1 MRYEG
6 SATCISWIPSEAV
19 TGIVYRLPFD
29 MSVAHY
35 DDAPPDTLPDLADYL
50 AQDRARFVNSL
61 KAWIEVEDGDII
73 DYGHVGGGRIGA
85 TTLRLGS
92 RRMTFLA
99 CPLPDIRRCERI
111 GVDAV
116 RFEQTAGGRTG
127 VPAPRRV
134 AVAPYAQ
141 FVAPLAWSTVAVTL
155 YADGRCTHELA
166 GASPFPRHWLYGPD
180 GRLSHKTA
188 VVEYQ
193 RWSRTSFGKHS
204 PWGDVDSPALT
215 REVESAL
222 EREMSRQIM
231 RGGRRPAL
239 RRLRPGEQLTV
250 QGEPGTELF
259 LLLDGILRVDIDGRA
274 VAEVAPGA
282 VLGERAL
289 LEGGTRTSTLE
300 AVTPCLVAVAP
311 PDAVDE
317 DALRRLSASHHREDE
332 TTPAPP
338 ENGAP

>member
-1 MRYEG
+1 MRVEG
-6 SATCISWIPSEAV
+6 GATCVSWIPSEAV

-35 DDAPPDTLPDLADYL
+35 DDPPPDTLPDIGEYL
-50 AQDRARFVNSL
+50 AADRARFVNRL
-61 KAWIEVEDGDII
+61 QAWIEVENGDIV
-73 DYGHVGGGRIGA
+73 DFGHTGGGRIGA

-99 CPLPDIRRCERI
+99 CPLPDLRRSERI
-111 GVDAV
+111 GADAV

-155 YADGRCTHELA
+155 YADGRCSHELA

-180 GRLSHKTA
+180 RRLSHKTA

-204 PWGDVDSPALT
+204 PWGDADSPALT

-222 EREMSRQIM
+222 EREMSRLIM
-231 RGGRRPAL
+231 RGGRRPQL
-239 RRLRPGEQLTV
+239 RRLHTGERLTV
-250 QGEPGTELF
+250 QHERGTELF
-259 LLLDGILRVDIDGRA
+259 LLLDGILRVDIDGQA

-289 LEGGTRTSTLE
+289 LEGGVRTATLE
-300 AVTPCLVAVAP
+300 ALTPCLVAVAP
-311 PDAVDE
+311 PDAHDE
-317 DALRRLSASHHREDE
+317 DALRRLATTHHREDV
-332 TTPAPP
+332 TTPASPG
-338 ENGAP
+338 NGER